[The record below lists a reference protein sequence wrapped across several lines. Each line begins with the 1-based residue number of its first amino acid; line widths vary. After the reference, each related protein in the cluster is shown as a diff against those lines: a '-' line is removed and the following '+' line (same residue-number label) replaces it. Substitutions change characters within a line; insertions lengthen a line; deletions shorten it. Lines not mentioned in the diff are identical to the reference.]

1 VLLGQTRA
9 REGRFSLLGVNIL
22 PMTRTLTVI
31 GDSLGL
37 ILDKPLLEQLR
48 IDKDTPLEIQTE
60 GQSLIIRPVRAEDR
74 RSRLRAA
81 TEKMMDAHD
90 ETLRKL
96 AK

>member
-1 VLLGQTRA
+1 
-9 REGRFSLLGVNIL
+9 
-22 PMTRTLTVI
+22 MTKTLTAI
-31 GDSLGL
+31 GDSLAL
-37 ILDKPLLEQLR
+37 IIDKPLLEQLS
-48 IDKDTPLEIQTE
+48 IDKDTPLEVQTD

-74 RSRLRAA
+74 RARIRAA

>member
-9 REGRFSLLGVNIL
+9 GEGRFSLLGVIIL
-22 PMTRTLTVI
+22 PMTDRHRRQP
-31 GDSLGL
+31 GAHPRQG
-37 ILDKPLLEQLR
+37 PLEQLR
-48 IDKDTPLEIQTE
+48 IDKDTPLEIQTD